1 MKYKIYKTK
10 DIDGVVFR
18 TPDVQSEL
26 NIKELTLSS
35 QATLK
40 LFNLIPQEDFENII
54 VSFGTN
60 NISFKVLSKAYD
72 ILANQSDDL
81 FDFIRFVMIENG
93 YEYPVECFK
102 VADAKDNINALVLMF
117 RLYYEELIKNIDVKF
132 TNGTE
137 KPATANQKQ

>member
-1 MKYKIYKTK
+1 
-10 DIDGVVFR
+10 
-18 TPDVQSEL
+18 
-26 NIKELTLSS
+26 
-35 QATLK
+35 
-40 LFNLIPQEDFENII
+40 
-54 VSFGTN
+54 
-60 NISFKVLSKAYD
+60 
-72 ILANQSDDL
+72 
-81 FDFIRFVMIENG
+81 MIENG